1 MKLTLMKVLTVA
13 LAVPMVAAAQV
24 PPTPPTPAPRPAP
37 VASPRPLRPSVSI
50 SPRSDLEFELLG
62 PRVEELRL
70 RADEVRLHA
79 MEFSKFDM
87 EHLRFQASELSM
99 LAKVDAEQM
108 RAQADEMK
116 MLSRVD
122 VERIKVRALET
133 RHLSSINVEA
143 VRHQASELSQLA
155 MLDRPMKLEGFGP
168 SIGKSDKFLEARPRA
183 PWAREDPADSLYR
196 FAREALNRGEYR
208 RAAQSFNEVVKKYP
222 RSQYALDCAY
232 WEAFARYRTGG
243 TEDLREALKILD
255 EKSAQFASLKNE
267 GNVDVQALRARVLGA
282 LASRG
287 DSKAAEELRKNVA
300 QSGSCDREEV
310 SVRAEALSAL
320 GQMDMAAAMP
330 AVRKV
335 LQRRDECTVEVRR
348 RALYLLARQP
358 GNDAV
363 GLILDVAKNDTD
375 SGIRGE
381 AMRWLPR
388 VAGDS
393 AVPQLEELLRNS
405 ADEPTQRSVINAL
418 GSIDSDRA
426 RRAIR
431 TIIERNDAAERV
443 RYDAILSLSRERE
456 NRVVSPEDM
465 NYLRSL
471 YTKLEA
477 ARLRE
482 AVLTSISRVAAPEN
496 EQFLLA
502 VARNVNETPSLRAAA
517 LQRVGRMN
525 SVSVADIAKLY
536 EVADSRAMREQIL
549 SALSQRK
556 EPEAIDKM
564 IEIARKDTD
573 PQIRR
578 TAINYL
584 QRSNNERAKQF
595 IQGLFD
601 K

>member
-1 MKLTLMKVLTVA
+1 MRLTLMQVLIVA
-13 LAVPMVAAAQV
+13 AAPMVATAQV
-24 PPTPPTPAPRPAP
+24 PPTPPQAPQAPPPAATPRAPKPS
-37 VASPRPLRPSVSI
+37 VQMSPR
-50 SPRSDLEFELLG
+50 DFEFEWLG
-62 PRVEELRL
+62 PKVDEIRL
-70 RADEVRLHA
+70 RAEEMRLRA
-79 MEFSKFDM
+79 VEMSMFDVEQIKAQAEQMQQFSQLDV
-87 EHLRFQASELSM
+87 EHIKAQ
-99 LAKVDAEQM
+99 AEQM
-108 RAQADEMK
+108 R
-116 MLSRVD
+116 
-122 VERIKVRALET
+122 
-133 RHLSSINVEA
+133 H
-143 VRHQASELSQLA
+143 LA
-155 MLDRPMKLEGFGP
+155 MLHLPMKVQGFGP
-168 SIGKSDKFLEARPRA
+168 SFGRPDKFLEARPRA

-196 FAREALNRGEYR
+196 VAREALNRGEYR
-208 RAAQSFNEVVKKYP
+208 RAAQIFNEVTRKYP
-222 RSQYALDCAY
+222 KSQYALDCAY

-255 EKSAQFASLKNE
+255 EKSAQFASLRNHE
-267 GNVDVQALRARVLGA
+267 GSVDVQALRARVLGA
-282 LASRG
+282 LAARG
-287 DSKAAEELRKNVA
+287 DNKAAEELRKNVA

-330 AVRKV
+330 AIRKV

-348 RALYLLARQP
+348 RALHLLARQP
-358 GNDAV
+358 NNEAV
-363 GLILDVAKNDTD
+363 GLILDVARNDTD
-375 SGIRGE
+375 QGIRGE

-393 AVPQLEELLRNS
+393 AVPQLELLLRTA
-405 ADEPTQRSVINAL
+405 ADERTQRSVISAL

-426 RRAIR
+426 RRAVR
-431 TIIERNDAAERV
+431 TIIERTDAAERV
-443 RYDAILSLSRERE
+443 RYDAILSLSRERD
-456 NRVVSPEDM
+456 NRVVSAEDM

-477 ARLRE
+477 TRLRE
-482 AVLTSISRVAAPEN
+482 AVLTSISRVPAPEN

-502 VARNVNETPSLRAAA
+502 VARNVNEPPSLRAAA

-525 SVSVADIAKLY
+525 SVGVADIAKLY